1 VNSERII
8 NMLKSLLK
16 LIIKNN
22 VFAFI
27 GLNQMNFDL
36 LLYLKHYKWIFK
48 IRKLPFFDIIYF
60 KSNNQIKENF
70 INKIK
75 NYYESEINYNKK
87 HTSILWSDGLDKY
100 SKQLANSIINNKN
113 INLKLNKIFLSDA
126 IYGLASGSAFKYSKG
141 YLGKKIWNAKYIDL
155 IISLAEYLQ
164 LTRLESTQQ
173 GSFANYSKQNII
185 DIVSSIEA
193 LISNSISFPNIGSP
207 YGIQIIDKK
216 LITFEDLEH
225 LYAALRI
232 VEYIN
237 LHKINKFTD
246 INIIEIG
253 GGYGGLCKWLIKLL
267 DKNISNYTIVDL
279 PLINII
285 QNYFLSLYFG
295 EDKVNFKYNPKD
307 KISIISPSEYFNNYK
322 KSNFTIVINQ
332 NSMPEMNKKIVNNYL
347 DSFINKEFNYFFSFN
362 HEAISTYKNNL
373 QVSVRE
379 EVLKINN
386 YKLLNR
392 NLSFMRTGYLEETY
406 SIN

>member
-1 VNSERII
+1 
-8 NMLKSLLK
+8 MLKKLLK

-22 VFAFI
+22 LLSFI

-48 IRKLPFFDIIYF
+48 IRKLPYFSIIYF
-60 KSNNQIKENF
+60 KSHNQINENF
-70 INKIK
+70 ITKIK
-75 NYYESEINYNKK
+75 FYYKSEINYNKQ
-87 HTSILWSDGLDKY
+87 HTSILWNDGLNKY
-100 SKQLANSIINNKN
+100 SKELANSIINNKN
-113 INLKLNKIFLSDA
+113 LNSKLNEIFLSDA

-141 YLGKKIWNAKYIDL
+141 YFGKKIWNAKYIDL
-155 IISLAEYLQ
+155 IISLAEYLR
-164 LTRLESTQQ
+164 LTRLESAQQ
-173 GSFANYSKQNII
+173 GSFANYSKKNII
-185 DIVSSIEA
+185 DILKSIE
-193 LISNSISFPNIGSP
+193 LKISNSISFPNIGSP
-207 YGIQIIDKK
+207 YGIQVIDKK

-237 LHKINKFTD
+237 LHKINRFNN

-295 EDKVNFKYNPKD
+295 EDKVNFKYNSKD

-332 NSMPEMNKKIVNNYL
+332 NSMPEMNNKIVNNYL
-347 DSFINKEFNYFFSFN
+347 DSFIKKEFNYFFSFN
-362 HEAISTYKNNL
+362 HEAISTYKDNL

-379 EVLKINN
+379 EALKKNN
-386 YKLLNR
+386 FKLLNR
-392 NLSFMRTGYLEETY
+392 NLSFMRTGYLEEIY
-406 SIN
+406 SVN

>member
-1 VNSERII
+1 
-8 NMLKSLLK
+8 MLKNLFK

-22 VFAFI
+22 LLSFI
-27 GLNQMNFDL
+27 GINQMNFDL
-36 LLYLKHYKWIFK
+36 LLYLKHYKWVFK
-48 IRKLPFFDIIYF
+48 IRKLPYFKIIYF
-60 KSNNQIKENF
+60 KSNNQINENF

-75 NYYESEINYNKK
+75 LYYESEINYNKQ
-87 HTSILWSDGLDKY
+87 HTSILWSDGLNKY
-100 SKQLANSIINNKN
+100 SKELANSIINNKN
-113 INLKLNKIFLSDA
+113 ISSKLNEIFLSDA

-141 YLGKKIWNAKYIDL
+141 HFGKKIWNAKYIDL
-155 IISLAEYLQ
+155 IISLAEYLS

-173 GSFANYSKQNII
+173 GSFANYSKKNII
-185 DIVSSIEA
+185 DILKSVE
-193 LISNSISFPNIGSP
+193 LKISHSISFPNIGSP

-237 LHKINKFTD
+237 LHKINKFNN
-246 INIIEIG
+246 INIVEIG

-295 EDKVNFKYNPKD
+295 EDKVNFKFNSKD

-332 NSMPEMNKKIVNNYL
+332 NSMPEMNNKIVNNYL
-347 DSFINKEFNYFFSFN
+347 DSFIKKEFNYFFSFN
-362 HEAISTYKNNL
+362 HEAISTYKDNL

-379 EVLKINN
+379 EVLKKNN

-392 NLSFMRTGYLEETY
+392 NLSFMRTGYLEEIY
-406 SIN
+406 SVN